1 MIRRVTGVLAGLL
14 LVLALGGCASGDDEP
29 GGSAAAGTTTSPSAT
44 TSDPSSSAPAAE
56 TEQAV
61 EVSVA
66 VTDGK
71 VEPEPRRVEVPRD
84 SQVRLI
90 VTSDVDDELHVHGYE
105 VEAGLE
111 AGRPTTVEF
120 VADQSGLFEVETHE
134 SELEL
139 VQLEVR

>member
-1 MIRRVTGVLAGLL
+1 MA
-14 LVLALGGCASGDDEP
+14 LVGAAAGCASGDDSEA
-29 GGSAAAGTTTSPSAT
+29 GGTSPSP
-44 TSDPSSSAPAAE
+44 TSGAGSGSSSPSAD

-61 EVSVA
+61 EISVA

-71 VEPEPRRVEVPRD
+71 VEPKPRRVEVAKD

-105 VEAGLE
+105 VEAELE
-111 AGRPTTVEF
+111 AGRPTTVEL
-120 VADQSGLFEVETHE
+120 VADQTGIFEVETHE

-139 VQLEVR
+139 LQLEVR

>member
-1 MIRRVTGVLAGLL
+1 VTRRVTGLLAGLL

>member
-1 MIRRVTGVLAGLL
+1 MTRRVLGLLAGLV
-14 LVLALGGCASGDDEP
+14 LVLAVGGCASGDDD
-29 GGSAAAGTTTSPSAT
+29 SDAATTSSPSAT
-44 TSDPSSSAPAAE
+44 SGGSASSGEATEA
-56 TEQAV
+56 EQAV

-71 VEPEPRRVEVPRD
+71 VEPKPHRVEVAKD

-105 VEAGLE
+105 VEAELE
-111 AGRPTTVEF
+111 AGRPTTVEL
-120 VADQSGLFEVETHE
+120 VADQTGIFEVETHE

-139 VQLEVR
+139 LQLEVR

>member
-1 MIRRVTGVLAGLL
+1 MTRRVLGPLAGLL
-14 LVLALGGCASGDDEP
+14 LVLALGGCAAADDDA
-29 GGSAAAGTTTSPSAT
+29 GASDDAATTTSPSAT
-44 TSDPSSSAPAAE
+44 AGGSASSGEATE

-61 EVSVA
+61 EISVA

-71 VEPEPRRVEVPRD
+71 VEPKPRRVEVAKD

-105 VEAGLE
+105 VEAELE
-111 AGRPTTVEF
+111 AGRPATVEL
-120 VADQSGLFEVETHE
+120 VADQTGIFEVETHE

-139 VQLEVR
+139 LQLEVR

>member
-1 MIRRVTGVLAGLL
+1 MTRRVTGLLAGLL

>member
-1 MIRRVTGVLAGLL
+1 MFRRVLGLLAGLL
-14 LVLALGGCASGDDEP
+14 LVLALGGCAAGDEDT
-29 GGSAAAGTTTSPSAT
+29 GDSADAATTTSPSAT
-44 TSDPSSSAPAAE
+44 AGGSASSGEATE

-71 VEPEPRRVEVPRD
+71 VEPKPRRVEVARD

-105 VEAGLE
+105 VEAELE
-111 AGRPTTVEF
+111 AGRPTTVEL
-120 VADQSGLFEVETHE
+120 VADQTGIFEVETHE

-139 VQLEVR
+139 LQLEVR

>member
-1 MIRRVTGVLAGLL
+1 MIRRVPTLLAGLA
-14 LVLALGGCASGDDEP
+14 LVVALGGCASGDDDSGEP
-29 GGSAAAGTTTSPSAT
+29 GDAGTTTSPAATAASAT
-44 TSDPSSSAPAAE
+44 SSGPATE
-56 TEQAV
+56 TEQVV

-71 VEPEPRRVEVPRD
+71 VEPKPRRVEVAKD

-90 VTSDVDDELHVHGYE
+90 VTSDVDDAVHVHGYE
-105 VEAGLE
+105 AEAELE

-120 VADQSGLFEVETHE
+120 VADQSGIFEVETHE

-139 VQLEVR
+139 LQLEVR